1 MNKLIVIITAFVLT
15 LYGVTGFWMN
25 IGNETMNP
33 VLFATIIAA
42 LVLAP
47 IAIALS
53 AYQRTKDAETKK
65 SVRSGMISLV
75 LSAVSF
81 AGLAF
86 MLINSDNIGS
96 GKVYDIASGV
106 ILALGSLFIVNSA
119 CVFFHDSN

>member
-47 IAIALS
+47 IAIAIS

-81 AGLAF
+81 AALAI